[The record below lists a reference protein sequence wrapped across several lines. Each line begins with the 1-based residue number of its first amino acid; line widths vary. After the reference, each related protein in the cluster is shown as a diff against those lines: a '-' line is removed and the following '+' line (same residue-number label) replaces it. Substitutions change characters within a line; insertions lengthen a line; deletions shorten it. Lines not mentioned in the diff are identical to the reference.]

1 MEKASQIF
9 GLMKSKSCENTVI
22 KIKPDLITF
31 STLIK
36 GHCRV
41 KNIQAALT
49 LHETMLA

>member
-1 MEKASQIF
+1 
-9 GLMKSKSCENTVI
+9 MKDNYVLVSYDGRENNVI